1 MPFSKKQA
9 KNGAKNAKKRT
20 SNPQNIYTQTAKEK
34 EAEVKKC
41 EEANWKCTLIY

>member
-34 EAEVKKC
+34 EAEV
-41 EEANWKCTLIY
+41 